1 MSNRKMTVAL
11 LGSFGAGVAFVLACG
26 ASMDPAG
33 DPAAVDG
40 GAGVQDECAR
50 CEPRDVGPVKV
61 LQPVRVVTADTDVAQ
76 METGQILNLYRVD
89 PPTEIVEGP
98 LVITDLWTSPLA
110 ERDPPVARAHFR
122 PIGEPCLPSRAT
134 ASFTLAEGETVMP
147 IHGARLF
154 LPAGHSL
161 CGESSYVRVSWAGFR
176 PYTGLGE

>member
-26 ASMDPAG
+26 ASMDSAG

-50 CEPRDVGPVKV
+50 CEPPDLGPVEV
-61 LQPVRVVTADTDVAQ
+61 VQPVRVVTADTDVVQ
-76 METGQILNLYRVD
+76 METGQILNQHRVD
-89 PPTEIVEGP
+89 PPTGTVEGP
-98 LVITDLWTSPLA
+98 LVITDLWTNPLA
-110 ERDPPVARAHFR
+110 ESDPPVARAHFVPMGKTCER
-122 PIGEPCLPSRAT
+122 PYAI
-134 ASFTLAEGETVMP
+134 ASFTLAAGETIMP

-154 LPAGHSL
+154 LPAGYRL
-161 CGESSYVRVSWAGFR
+161 CGESSYVRVGWAGVR